1 MRNAKNKEPQG
12 TSHTLCTWLESLTM
26 SIVCVCCVVGFF
38 MCGGVLLASLDDPVP
53 VIVLACLFCAGTM
66 VSAGE
71 VMKPP
76 KRG

>member
-1 MRNAKNKEPQG
+1 MSSKKKSKPDGASQTMCK
-12 TSHTLCTWLESLTM
+12 WLESVTM
-26 SIVCVCCVVGFF
+26 SIVCVCCVMGFF

-71 VMKPP
+71 VMKSP

>member
-1 MRNAKNKEPQG
+1 MSKTRKQEPRGASQAVC
-12 TSHTLCTWLESLTM
+12 SWIESLTM
-26 SIVCVCCVVGFF
+26 AVICICCVIGFF

-76 KRG
+76 KRV

>member
-1 MRNAKNKEPQG
+1 MSKTRRKEPKGASQIV
-12 TSHTLCTWLESLTM
+12 CKWLESLTM
-26 SIVCVCCVVGFF
+26 SIVCVCCVAGFF

-71 VMKPP
+71 VMKPT

>member
-1 MRNAKNKEPQG
+1 MRTKRKQEPQG
-12 TSHTLCTWLESLTM
+12 ASQTMCKWLESVTM
-26 SIVCVCCVVGFF
+26 SIVCLCCVIGFF

-53 VIVLACLFCAGTM
+53 VVVLACLFCAGTM

-76 KRG
+76 KRS

>member
-1 MRNAKNKEPQG
+1 
-12 TSHTLCTWLESLTM
+12 
-26 SIVCVCCVVGFF
+26 

-76 KRG
+76 KRV

>member
-1 MRNAKNKEPQG
+1 MRTAEKQ
-12 TSHTLCTWLESLTM
+12 SHSGDTFCSWLMSLTM
-26 SIVCVCCVVGFF
+26 SIVCVCCVTGFF

-76 KRG
+76 KRS